1 MTNTISLTYVYWNES
16 GDTLYSPAF
25 CECDDFYEWLVSH
38 EEDMRRMDLQREREC
53 VNRTTEPTE
62 SAEPKDGGDKKK
74 KKGGRKRGA
83 KNGVA
88 GLASAFAA
96 FILPFISFS
105 K

>member
-25 CECDDFYEWLVSH
+25 SECDDFYEWLVSH
-38 EEDMRRMDLQREREC
+38 EENMRRMDLQREREG
-53 VNRTTEPTE
+53 VKHTNETT
-62 SAEPKDGGDKKK
+62 EPKDGGGKKK
-74 KKGGRKRGA
+74 KKCRGKRGA

-88 GLASAFAA
+88 GLASALAA
-96 FILPFISFS
+96 FLLPFVSFS

>member
-25 CECDDFYEWLVSH
+25 SECDDFYEWLVSH
-38 EEDMRRMDLQREREC
+38 EDDMRRMDLQRERDGGK
-53 VNRTTEPTE
+53 RTTEATE
-62 SAEPKDGGDKKK
+62 KEDGGDKKK

-83 KNGVA
+83 K
-88 GLASAFAA
+88 GLASAIAA
-96 FILPFISFS
+96 FLVPFVSLS